1 MIKNTSEQRH
11 AATILWRPMPSALRR
26 RGRLSHATGAYIAD
40 ATGFT

>member
-1 MIKNTSEQRH
+1 MIKDISEQRH
-11 AATILWRPMPSALRR
+11 RSTILWRPMPPTLRR